1 MERWEDT
8 DSWSTNTDEY
18 IDTTGP
24 PEDPG
29 VFIIDEHDAISLKL
43 LFGMA
48 VIVLFVVMVLL
59 CKCMYWWRNRSTYR
73 AQIEQAIRRA
83 ETYKQNGPKKK
94 E

>member
-1 MERWEDT
+1 MERWENT
-8 DSWSTNTDEY
+8 DSWSTNIDEY

-29 VFIIDEHDAISLKL
+29 VFIIDEHDAISLRL
-43 LFGMA
+43 LLGMA